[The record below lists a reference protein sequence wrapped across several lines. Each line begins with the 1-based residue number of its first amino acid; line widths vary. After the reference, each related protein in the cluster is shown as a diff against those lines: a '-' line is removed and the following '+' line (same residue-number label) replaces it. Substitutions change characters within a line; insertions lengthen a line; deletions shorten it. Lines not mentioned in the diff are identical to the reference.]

1 MTRPITNALSMLF
14 LTIGAIGASADSLI
28 TNLDKVGLKIEL
40 YNKFYKI
47 ELIPHVVVEDIDSFT
62 VNIVKQILGQDA
74 FEKDENA
81 EEIVAQISSVIRK
94 RLELTKD
101 PRQVKDIEL
110 GPRNDLLFSINVTY
124 LNRMTDTQYYQ

>member
-28 TNLDKVGLKIEL
+28 TNLDKVGLRIEL

-62 VNIVKQILGQDA
+62 INIVKQILGQDA

-101 PRQVKDIEL
+101 PETSE
-110 GPRNDLLFSINVTY
+110 GH
-124 LNRMTDTQYYQ
+124 

>member
-28 TNLDKVGLKIEL
+28 TNIDKMELRIEL
-40 YNKFYKI
+40 YNKFYQI
-47 ELIPHVVVEDIDSFT
+47 ELIPHVVIEDIDSFT

-101 PRQVKDIEL
+101 PRQAKDIEL

-124 LNRMTDTQYYQ
+124 LNRMTETQYYQ

>member
-28 TNLDKVGLKIEL
+28 TNIDKVELRIEL
-40 YNKFYKI
+40 YNKFYQI
-47 ELIPHVVVEDIDSFT
+47 ELIPHVVIEDIDSFT

-110 GPRNDLLFSINVTY
+110 GPRNDLPFSINVTY
-124 LNRMTDTQYYQ
+124 LNRMTETQYYQ